1 MSPETHPLYEVAF
14 WLLLAALWWLFHWP
28 YRSYRLDDARYQL
41 FVIRDRLF
49 EAAAD
54 GASVRFED
62 RAYGMT
68 RTTINGML
76 RNLEDYG
83 VFRLVFIVWRYSRDE
98 QLRAM
103 CTQHEQAFESA
114 VQQLT
119 PEGQRLVGD
128 TVFQANRVLLTYVL
142 HTSLLMLVL
151 YFSYKLLQRV
161 LTLSEIAGRLY
172 KDWVKP
178 ALDFEAN
185 FAGHDRHSLSH

>member
-1 MSPETHPLYEVAF
+1 MSPEAHSLYEVAF

-98 QLRAM
+98 QLQAM
-103 CTQHEQAFESA
+103 CAQHKRAFESA

-119 PEGQRLVGD
+119 LEGQRLVVD
-128 TVFQANRVLLTYVL
+128 TVFQADHVFLRYVFR
-142 HTSLLMLVL
+142 TSLLALLL
-151 YFSYKLLQRV
+151 YFSFKLLQRV
-161 LTLSEIAGRLY
+161 LVLSGLVGYLY

-178 ALDFEAN
+178 ALNLEAN

>member
-1 MSPETHPLYEVAF
+1 MFPEAHPLYEVAF
-14 WLLLAALWWLFHWP
+14 WLLLAALWWMFHWP

-68 RTTINGML
+68 RRTINGML

-83 VFRLVFIVWRYSRDE
+83 VFRLVFIVWRHSRDE

-103 CTQHEQAFESA
+103 CAQHKQDFEGA

-119 PEGQRLVGD
+119 PEGQRLVVD
-128 TVFQANRVLLTYVL
+128 TVFQADRVFLRYVF
-142 HTSLLMLVL
+142 HTSLLMLLL
-151 YFSYKLLQRV
+151 YFSFKLLQRV
-161 LTLSEIAGRLY
+161 LVLSKLVRYLY
-172 KDWVKP
+172 KNWIKP

-185 FAGHDRHSLSH
+185 FAGHDRRSPSH